1 MMGHSVRQRDEFLRH
16 LWRIVNCG
24 RDGRLTF
31 AKEPSLPA
39 FFPKDARRWKASLQ
53 ETSGL
58 FPPFLE
64 GLINRHRKHDC
75 SNQLKPVEFGSFAIK
90 GVGQFDLAGKI
101 PRQDETISKVGF

>member
-1 MMGHSVRQRDEFLRH
+1 MMGHGVHQREEFLRNSR
-16 LWRIVNCG
+16 RIVNCG
-24 RDGRLTF
+24 WDGRLTF
-31 AKEPSLPA
+31 AKKPALPA
-39 FFPKDARRWKASLQ
+39 FFPEDARRWKASLQ